1 METSKEI
8 TRPPHFNSEA
18 EEADWWAAN
27 PDFVLQELERAKA
40 EGRLGHGTVLRRAA
54 ERRAARDV
62 VLELDPGDLAIATQ
76 LAERKGLRYQT
87 YLKTLLHDALLREE
101 QNARNEPT

>member
-27 PDFVLQELERAKA
+27 PDFVLQELERAKT
-40 EGRLGHGTVLRRAA
+40 EGKLGHGTVLRRAA
-54 ERRAARDV
+54 ERRAASDL
-62 VLELDPGDLAIATQ
+62 VLELDPDDLAIANKQ
-76 LAERKGLRYQT
+76 AQRKGLRYQT
-87 YLKTLLHDALLREE
+87 YLKMLLHEALLREE
-101 QNARNEPT
+101 QKEQSEPT

>member
-1 METSKEI
+1 MTPNKI

-27 PDFVLQELERAKA
+27 PDFVLQVLEHAKA

-54 ERRAARDV
+54 ERRAAS
-62 VLELDPGDLAIATQ
+62 
-76 LAERKGLRYQT
+76 
-87 YLKTLLHDALLREE
+87 DALLGDE
-101 QNARNEPT
+101 QKEQKKPSKPT

>member
-1 METSKEI
+1 MGTSKEI

-40 EGRLGHGTVLRRAA
+40 EGRLGHGTVMRRAA
-54 ERRAARDV
+54 ERRAAN
-62 VLELDPGDLAIATQ
+62 
-76 LAERKGLRYQT
+76 
-87 YLKTLLHDALLREE
+87 DALLREE
-101 QNARNEPT
+101 QNAQNEPT

>member
-27 PDFVLQELERAKA
+27 PEFVLQELERAKA

-54 ERRAARDV
+54 ERRA
-62 VLELDPGDLAIATQ
+62 E
-76 LAERKGLRYQT
+76 
-87 YLKTLLHDALLREE
+87 ALLREE
-101 QNARNEPT
+101 QKAQNEAT